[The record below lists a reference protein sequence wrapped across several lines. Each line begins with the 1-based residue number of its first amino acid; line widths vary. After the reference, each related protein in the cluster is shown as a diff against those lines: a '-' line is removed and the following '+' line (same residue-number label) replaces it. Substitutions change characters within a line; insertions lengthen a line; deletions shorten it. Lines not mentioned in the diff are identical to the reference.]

1 MRTAR
6 IVFVAQYALMS
17 LAPLA
22 ASYGAAEITLTVKAG
37 AYDRSNTPV
46 SALLELPKELADAAT
61 AELIAPN
68 GQKLIGQLTAPG
80 LSARYSA
87 SQHNADQKPG
97 EKPTIVTRQ
106 LWFIVPQLGR
116 GQELRLSVRVPG
128 PKPENCYAWKDTPG
142 QHAELSFAGRP
153 VLRYMYKPYDP
164 ANREETYKV
173 YHHVFEPD
181 GKVLLTKGP
190 GGLFTH
196 HRGLFFGYC
205 AISFP
210 GGKADT
216 WGCGGNA
223 NQLHERF
230 LAEEAGPVL
239 GRHLVEIAWRS
250 GAKTFLHEQ
259 RELTAYNTSGG
270 TLLEFASLLT
280 SAGGKVVLDGNA
292 PHAGFQFRAAREV
305 SEGTQ
310 SQTYFLRPDGKGQ
323 LNQARASAMNLP
335 WDAMSFVVEGKRYT
349 VLYIDSPRN
358 PKPAEYNERTY
369 GRFGSFFKY
378 ELDDGKDLLANY
390 RLWVQQ
396 GEMTVEQAAAI
407 ANQFA
412 EPAEVVVA
420 VK

>member
-1 MRTAR
+1 MFSAR
-6 IVFVAQYALMS
+6 VVVVAQSALLS
-17 LAPLA
+17 LLSAVA
-22 ASYGAAEITLTVKAG
+22 CQGATQIALTVRAG
-37 AYDRSNTPV
+37 DHDRVNTPV
-46 SALLELPKELADAAT
+46 SVLLQLPKDLADAAT
-61 AELIAPN
+61 ADLIDAG
-68 GQKLIGQLTAPG
+68 GQKLLGQLTAPS
-80 LSARYSA
+80 LAAAQLAATQRQNQA
-87 SQHNADQKPG
+87 S
-97 EKPTIVTRQ
+97 PTAARQ
-106 LWFIVPQLGR
+106 LWFILPRLAR
-116 GQELRLSVRVPG
+116 GQQLQLSIRIPG
-128 PKPENCYAWKDTPG
+128 TKPDKTYSWKDTPG
-142 QHAELSFAGRP
+142 QYSELTFAGRP

-173 YHHVFEPD
+173 YHHVFDPE

-223 NQLHERF
+223 NQLHQRF

-239 GRHLVEIAWRS
+239 GRHVAEIAWRS
-250 GAKTFLHEQ
+250 GEKVFLCEH
-259 RELTAYNTSGG
+259 RELTAYNTTGG
-270 TLLEFASLLT
+270 TLLEFVSRLT
-280 SAGGKVVLDGNA
+280 TAGGKVVLDGNA

-378 ELDDGKDLLANY
+378 ELDEGKDLLANY
-390 RLWVQQ
+390 RIWVQD

-412 EPAEVVVA
+412 EPAEVSVSI
-420 VK
+420 K